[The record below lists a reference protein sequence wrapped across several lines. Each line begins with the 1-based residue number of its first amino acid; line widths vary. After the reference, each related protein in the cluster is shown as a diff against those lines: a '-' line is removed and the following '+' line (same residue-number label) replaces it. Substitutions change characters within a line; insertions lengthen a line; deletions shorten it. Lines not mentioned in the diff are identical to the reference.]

1 MDQFIISQVL
11 AGLAWLIELI
21 SFQFKAKNKILSCL
35 ILSSFCIMGHFF
47 LLEKT
52 TAGALMIVI
61 IIRLFVA
68 QKTTNK
74 FVLWSFLLLTAL
86 ITFFTYNNFY
96 DLIPFVAVTFLTIG
110 VFQKND
116 RRMRLWMMPGTLTFI
131 IYNIIIGS
139 PMMTFTETSFLI
151 TNLVGYWR
159 YYLRKT

>member
-1 MDQFIISQVL
+1 
-11 AGLAWLIELI
+11 
-21 SFQFKAKNKILSCL
+21 
-35 ILSSFCIMGHFF
+35 
-47 LLEKT
+47 
-52 TAGALMIVI
+52 MIVI